1 MKSGLSLIKIHTWL
15 FSSIWTRRPVIL
27 YSPDINFLS
36 ELNND
41 LIARIPRYRQPV
53 LVGDFPKKIQFGFS
67 KPKIINNMPSADLK
81 EILLNIFEEERL
93 LESRSLE
100 LMVWE
105 PSVEFVQQV
114 LTRLDQG
121 WIALS
126 TLSPEILQT
135 CFPGTRFERY
145 PLTGQAEVIFVAGR
159 PGRVS
164 IEQELMKMNFTRSPI
179 SAAFLIQK
187 KMHEIK
193 FIAEAIVSEIGH
205 GKKFHQVEL
214 QELFTL
220 DQVHFEKCLQI
231 IEAEF
236 HLDIQRYIKRTSNAV
251 KKILRQLIE
260 IEGIIYA
267 CAFRNGKLTGIVH
280 TQAGIVFP
288 LRFFKKLV
296 RSQHPLAQ
304 HSLPEALDYLVFEL
318 NRKTK
323 IILLPKFIH
332 NRRTPVW
339 FGFYINPNVLVAP
352 FLREVNR
359 MLERHYLPADRPK

>member
-1 MKSGLSLIKIHTWL
+1 MKSGLALIKMHTWL

-27 YSPDINFLS
+27 SSPDLSFLS
-36 ELNND
+36 EFYND
-41 LIARIPRYRQPV
+41 LIALIPRYRQPI

-67 KPKIINNMPSADLK
+67 KPKIINNMPPE
-81 EILLNIFEEERL
+81 EIQELLLNIFEEERL

-100 LMVWE
+100 LMVWN
-105 PSVEFVQQV
+105 PSLELMQQV
-114 LTRLDQG
+114 LARLDQG
-121 WIALS
+121 WITVT
-126 TLSPEILQT
+126 TLAPEVLQSA
-135 CFPGTRFERY
+135 FPGTRFERY
-145 PLTGQAEVIFVAGR
+145 PLTDQAEVIFVAGR
-159 PGRVS
+159 PARVS
-164 IEQELMKMNFTRSPI
+164 IEQELMQMYFTRSRI

-214 QELFTL
+214 QELFAL
-220 DQVHFEKCLQI
+220 DQLHFEKCLQI

-236 HLDIQRYIKRTSNAV
+236 HLDIHRYIKRTANPV

-260 IEGIIYA
+260 IEGVIYA

-280 TQAGIVFP
+280 TQSGIVFP

-296 RSQHPLAQ
+296 RSRHQLAQ

-323 IILLPKFIH
+323 IILLPKFLH
-332 NRRTPVW
+332 HRRTPVW
-339 FGFYINPNVLVAP
+339 FGFFINPNVLVAP

-359 MLERHYLPADRPK
+359 MLGKQYLPADRPK